1 MGGWQTR
8 EVDTYTVHSIYMY
21 RVGRAKDGR
30 DQGPGKVKGQR
41 MRKNKKT
48 YLIVK
53 LQHLVLI
60 PFVSQVF
67 TSGRLSSSLRLGE
80 NGKKILGPIPMISG
94 VPFLQMG
101 ILSYEDLLIVGDSNN
116 K

>member
-53 LQHLVLI
+53 LQ
-60 PFVSQVF
+60 QVF
-67 TSGRLSSSLRLGE
+67 YNYWWRLLPSPSHISSIFHFQDLR
-80 NGKKILGPIPMISG
+80 KILS
-94 VPFLQMG
+94 VFR
-101 ILSYEDLLIVGDSNN
+101 
-116 K
+116 